1 MANQNSA
8 KSADLWDAWM
18 AESRTKEGDSK
29 RPDQPTT
36 PSSSRDES
44 SGFVNRRFGKRLYRS
59 LILKT
64 SKAIGNVK
72 NNLLK
77 CQEPET
83 RGTRMVKRFSP
94 LQWLLHSCCN
104 IATTDDTDELF
115 HTQHHLSAHVENL
128 QLAVHNEHRNVI
140 QAVSNMEELTEQ
152 FNTITGEEEMNFP
165 R

>member
-83 RGTRMVKRFSP
+83 RGTRMVGSGIQP
-94 LQWLLHSCCN
+94 LH
-104 IATTDDTDELF
+104 
-115 HTQHHLSAHVENL
+115 HHLSL
-128 QLAVHNEHRNVI
+128 RLA
-140 QAVSNMEELTEQ
+140 
-152 FNTITGEEEMNFP
+152 
-165 R
+165 